1 MNTTRALRAAAAG
14 LLAMVLSS
22 SAAVAASAG
31 EKDDPMPVQCALT
44 DQIVYPDDGGA
55 PEFKPLAAL
64 ACPAPE
70 SLFAVCAPAEGNW
83 LQFKQADAFVAHAAL
98 PGADAPVVMEA
109 STPAPGVWALGQKPL
124 VLSLWSPADKGVSS
138 DFGIDAKTVSAL
150 CPPLVAKD
158 KPAPDITLELAW
170 KARAAGD
177 GQGDAPAPV
186 VIARSALA
194 LETSSAAAPPQ
205 PKAPPKIAPPTAS
218 EVKDTVRNEW
228 PNRYPDYPYLDGYI
242 TDDPVCTQPNG
253 DTFVFSMNV
262 TIQDPDGNQLI
273 CDLKSVKVR
282 KMETGGL
289 IVMDLSLDLL
299 QSCQ

>member
-1 MNTTRALRAAAAG
+1 
-14 LLAMVLSS
+14 
-22 SAAVAASAG
+22 
-31 EKDDPMPVQCALT
+31 
-44 DQIVYPDDGGA
+44 
-55 PEFKPLAAL
+55 
-64 ACPAPE
+64 
-70 SLFAVCAPAEGNW
+70 
-83 LQFKQADAFVAHAAL
+83 
-98 PGADAPVVMEA
+98 
-109 STPAPGVWALGQKPL
+109 
-124 VLSLWSPADKGVSS
+124 
-138 DFGIDAKTVSAL
+138 
-150 CPPLVAKD
+150 
-158 KPAPDITLELAW
+158 
-170 KARAAGD
+170 
-177 GQGDAPAPV
+177 

-194 LETSSAAAPPQ
+194 LESSSAAAPPQ

-228 PNRYPDYPYLDGYI
+228 PNRYPDYTYLDGYI